1 MKKSSNISKYF
12 LVIAILALVAVCLA
26 IYNISLNNYLKP
38 INEAKG
44 NELIKPFD
52 AKLDTETI
60 KEIVNRQ
67 DLSQ

>member
-1 MKKSSNISKYF
+1 MTKNNNISKYF
-12 LVIAILALVAVCLA
+12 LMISILTLFVVCLA

-38 INEAKG
+38 INEAES

-52 AKLDTETI
+52 AKLDTDTI

-67 DLSQ
+67 DLNK

>member
-1 MKKSSNISKYF
+1 MTKNNNISKYF
-12 LVIAILALVAVCLA
+12 LMISILTLFVVCLA

-38 INEAKG
+38 INEAKS

-52 AKLDTETI
+52 AKLDTDTI

-67 DLSQ
+67 DLNK